1 MYLETSKDVLN
12 LSLAVSVFGLA
23 FLVGWI
29 LVYTILIIRRLV
41 RLLAGIEERMRKI
54 DDFLGAVKDKLEH
67 SASYLSL
74 LATAVRELIN
84 YFMEQRATARTKKRA
99 GVI

>member
-1 MYLETSKDVLN
+1 MYLESSKDILN

-29 LVYTILIIRRLV
+29 LFYFIFIIRRLV

-54 DDFLGAVKDKLEH
+54 DDFLTVVKEKIENSTSH
-67 SASYLSL
+67 LSL
-74 LATAVRELIN
+74 LAATARELIS
-84 YFMEQRATARTKKRA
+84 YFMEQRASSRRPKKTPPL
-99 GVI
+99 

>member
-29 LVYTILIIRRLV
+29 LVYFILIIRRLV
-41 RLLAGIEERMRKI
+41 RLLAGIEERMRKL
-54 DDFLGAVKDKLEH
+54 DDFLTVIRDKLEH
-67 SASYLSL
+67 STSYLSI
-74 LATAVRELIN
+74 LATAVKELIG
-84 YFMEQRATARTKKRA
+84 YVAERRASNPRSKKTPA
-99 GVI
+99 L